1 MLSFK
6 VRNNRIKDL
15 SLVLVFVFSALFLIR
30 CEEDKAKERSYPRVR
45 TNPVSGITS
54 EGATFSA
61 EIFSMG
67 SESIINHGFVW
78 SKFTYPDL
86 TDNKILLGP
95 SATPGTYS
103 AVINA
108 SLSKDVEY
116 TVKAFVQT
124 SEHVVYGLPVTFKSL
139 GSGGPSV
146 TGFEP
151 DSARW
156 MDTLTVK
163 GINFSWIASENVVR
177 LNQTQCVTLNATD
190 STLKII
196 VNKDL
201 ADLKSLVSVEISG
214 NPAVDLLDTFRLI
227 PPVLHDYFPK
237 QVRWGDTLTILGED
251 MQIGTSV
258 NTISAT
264 IAGFS
269 SKFTRKVKD
278 TLKIIVP
285 LEIVTVESVINIK
298 INNLNI
304 PFSQDLTLLPPVIS
318 SISPKEGT
326 WLTLLTIKGKF
337 HPTRERNIIKIGG
350 VIASIV
356 SNNKDSIR
364 VYIPESL
371 SKHDN
376 PVVNSSSPF
385 EVVSPD
391 PFTLLPPLINSVAPL
406 SGTSGS
412 LVVLRGKYF
421 GRYPETK
428 VRFGTHEA
436 YIFEFT
442 DTYISCEVPEN
453 LPNGPIKITVT
464 AGAQSTVYKDDY
476 IVTNPIVRNVYPLS
490 GTFNDQIT
498 IDGDNLSPAHV
509 YFYEELY
516 GETEATI
523 ISNTATRIIVMV
535 PVGIDSIPRKIDV
548 HVASAHTVYPE
559 PFVLSPPEIT
569 SVSAPL
575 FAPGQD
581 ITIHGRNFSPVFS
594 NNQAYWGTSPLTV
607 LSATPTE
614 IVARIPLSMP
624 RGINNVKV
632 KSGGYLRSGP
642 GLFEIQ
648 SAWNKIIPPQSL
660 SWRSDPAFNST
671 GISFSLNGVGYLMD
685 YYTGKIL
692 SFNPAGNIFSIVA
705 EYPEW
710 GGLGGVPSVVNR
722 DTAWIV
728 IGNQGVYRFD
738 TNTFRWIY
746 VCREPTTNRHG
757 VALSIDGYLYYG
769 LTIDYSQTNK
779 FWKFNTSSETWS
791 EVSSFPGY
799 SQQAPVGSFTL
810 NNKGYVLFNDNVF
823 CSYDPANDTWT
834 QLSSYPGLAEYSWG
848 RASFAIGNLGYSG
861 LGLSQSSS
869 QAYDDIWV
877 YDPATNTWAPE
888 TTIPEG
894 GKYNS
899 YSFVINNKA
908 YIGFGLNLNIPR
920 FDVFEYD
927 PSYPSK

>member
-201 ADLKSLVSVEISG
+201 ADLKSFVSVEISG

-237 QVRWGDTLTILGED
+237 QVRWGDTLTILGRD

-269 SKFTRKVKD
+269 SKITRKVKD

-304 PFSQDLTLLPPVIS
+304 PFSQDLDPV
-318 SISPKEGT
+318 T
-326 WLTLLTIKGKF
+326 T
-337 HPTRERNIIKIGG
+337 
-350 VIASIV
+350 
-356 SNNKDSIR
+356 
-364 VYIPESL
+364 
-371 SKHDN
+371 
-376 PVVNSSSPF
+376 
-385 EVVSPD
+385 
-391 PFTLLPPLINSVAPL
+391 
-406 SGTSGS
+406 
-412 LVVLRGKYF
+412 
-421 GRYPETK
+421 
-428 VRFGTHEA
+428 
-436 YIFEFT
+436 
-442 DTYISCEVPEN
+442 
-453 LPNGPIKITVT
+453 
-464 AGAQSTVYKDDY
+464 
-476 IVTNPIVRNVYPLS
+476 
-490 GTFNDQIT
+490 
-498 IDGDNLSPAHV
+498 
-509 YFYEELY
+509 
-516 GETEATI
+516 
-523 ISNTATRIIVMV
+523 
-535 PVGIDSIPRKIDV
+535 
-548 HVASAHTVYPE
+548 
-559 PFVLSPPEIT
+559 
-569 SVSAPL
+569 
-575 FAPGQD
+575 
-581 ITIHGRNFSPVFS
+581 
-594 NNQAYWGTSPLTV
+594 
-607 LSATPTE
+607 
-614 IVARIPLSMP
+614 
-624 RGINNVKV
+624 
-632 KSGGYLRSGP
+632 
-642 GLFEIQ
+642 
-648 SAWNKIIPPQSL
+648 
-660 SWRSDPAFNST
+660 
-671 GISFSLNGVGYLMD
+671 
-685 YYTGKIL
+685 
-692 SFNPAGNIFSIVA
+692 
-705 EYPEW
+705 
-710 GGLGGVPSVVNR
+710 
-722 DTAWIV
+722 
-728 IGNQGVYRFD
+728 GNQQ
-738 TNTFRWIY
+738 
-746 VCREPTTNRHG
+746 HK
-757 VALSIDGYLYYG
+757 S
-769 LTIDYSQTNK
+769 
-779 FWKFNTSSETWS
+779 
-791 EVSSFPGY
+791 
-799 SQQAPVGSFTL
+799 
-810 NNKGYVLFNDNVF
+810 
-823 CSYDPANDTWT
+823 
-834 QLSSYPGLAEYSWG
+834 
-848 RASFAIGNLGYSG
+848 
-861 LGLSQSSS
+861 
-869 QAYDDIWV
+869 
-877 YDPATNTWAPE
+877 
-888 TTIPEG
+888 
-894 GKYNS
+894 
-899 YSFVINNKA
+899 
-908 YIGFGLNLNIPR
+908 
-920 FDVFEYD
+920 
-927 PSYPSK
+927 